1 MTHAVIWHDRQL
13 SEFVGAGKSA
23 RDIRE
28 YLVSR
33 GCFAFA
39 QLPSGLF
46 PAIRTDLEKDQTGY
60 ADAWL
65 RDSACIALNLWR
77 SGENELAVRAGEGVL
92 TALGRSA
99 DVLREVAAGSEIHR
113 PVVRFHGE
121 NAQPLRDWPNA
132 QNDALGYA
140 MCLIGTLAEAK
151 ALKLSEQDVELLNS
165 LIGYLRAIEYWH
177 DKDSGHWEESA
188 KCGASSIGAVVA
200 GLQAVRSVVSDATL
214 VDELIAKGR
223 DVLSELLPNESRTPG
238 EERDAD
244 GAVLFL
250 VQPLQVVGGKT
261 AEQIVQLVRRDLQGD
276 IGVKRYVGDS
286 YWAPDYRD
294 HFQMGDRAADFTN
307 RMDERAAFL
316 RPGLEAQWSLFDPML
331 AVYFARQGN
340 ADLAHYYLA
349 RSLGQLVESE
359 GQLKM
364 PEAYF
369 SEGGEWVPNDHI
381 GLLWAESSLLYA
393 LTVFGEVFGDK
404 VVANK

>member
-1 MTHAVIWHDRQL
+1 
-13 SEFVGAGKSA
+13 
-23 RDIRE
+23 
-28 YLVSR
+28 
-33 GCFAFA
+33 
-39 QLPSGLF
+39 
-46 PAIRTDLEKDQTGY
+46 
-60 ADAWL
+60 
-65 RDSACIALNLWR
+65 
-77 SGENELAVRAGEGVL
+77 
-92 TALGRSA
+92 
-99 DVLREVAAGSEIHR
+99 
-113 PVVRFHGE
+113 
-121 NAQPLRDWPNA
+121 
-132 QNDALGYA
+132 

-165 LIGYLRAIEYWH
+165 LIGYLRAIEYWR
-177 DKDSGHWEESA
+177 DEDSGHWEESA